1 MEPTDEDVAKAF
13 VEAIENRDIEGVE
26 RVFVFGSAARE
37 EATPASDIDL
47 FCVLNDRVDR
57 RKTTEQLRAIAFD
70 LLMEYDTV
78 IDVHTM
84 KEMRFQ
90 DRRDHPFTRQVIDD
104 GVAYA

>member
-1 MEPTDEDVAKAF
+1 MEPAHEDVANAF
-13 VEAIENRDIEGVE
+13 VAAIDDRDVDGVE

-37 EATPASDIDL
+37 AATLASDIDL

-57 RKTTEQLRAIAFD
+57 RETTEQLRAIAFD
-70 LLMEYDTV
+70 LLVEYDTV

-84 KEMRFQ
+84 AETRFQ
-90 DRRDHPFTRQVIDD
+90 NRRDHPLIRQVIDD